1 MMSILIAFFGI
12 SKVNL
17 AYERYMSAQIA
28 MGDALMTLRELHQL
42 ALTLTEDHV
51 ETDAEEWRLNAKNL
65 IIQLIQEMVATLRDG
80 RHAAVLARNA
90 GLRFDGNSC
99 DKGLVGAGGSD
110 DPMTLVQ
117 VLRSHLYHDSSF
129 LSRPPRAGDGGF
141 TELQPLER
149 FKMHDL
155 LHEFTVSYRNLLRL
169 ASTPMPFALV
179 QMGRTFTYVWTLTI
193 PFVLSGNDFVQEYP
207 SAFTF
212 VILLTYGFIGL
223 EFVSKM
229 LSDPFGDEIINDLNI
244 KGMGTATVIGIEHD
258 SQRWRE
264 SCNQK
269 QTIEGDPR
277 QAYARSHAGRS
288 IRKLIQVRQ
297 DSLLLSGRH
306 VVLERIDEAT
316 EDSYSAMG
324 EGGMQ
329 VFA

>member
-1 MMSILIAFFGI
+1 MSILIAFFGI

-42 ALTLTEDHV
+42 ALTLTEDHAG
-51 ETDAEEWRLNAKNL
+51 TDAEEWRLDAKNL
-65 IIQLIQEMVATLRDG
+65 IIQEMVATLRDG

-90 GLRFDGNSC
+90 GLRFGGNAC

-117 VLRSHLYHDSSF
+117 VLQSHLYHDSSF

-141 TELQPLER
+141 TELQQLER
-149 FKMHDL
+149 CKMHDL

-179 QMGRTFTYVWTLTI
+179 QMGRKFTWTLTI
-193 PFVLSGNDFVQEYP
+193 PFVFSGNDFVQEYP

-229 LSDPFGDEIINDLNI
+229 LSDPFGDEIIE
-244 KGMGTATVIGIEHD
+244 KTV
-258 SQRWRE
+258 
-264 SCNQK
+264 
-269 QTIEGDPR
+269 T
-277 QAYARSHAGRS
+277 ARSNSDFFR
-288 IRKLIQVRQ
+288 
-297 DSLLLSGRH
+297 
-306 VVLERIDEAT
+306 
-316 EDSYSAMG
+316 
-324 EGGMQ
+324 
-329 VFA
+329 

>member
-1 MMSILIAFFGI
+1 
-12 SKVNL
+12 
-17 AYERYMSAQIA
+17 MSAQIA
-28 MGDALMTLRELHQL
+28 MSDALMTLRDLHQL
-42 ALTLTEDHV
+42 ALTLTKEHV
-51 ETDAEEWRLNAKNL
+51 GTDAEEWRMDAKIL
-65 IIQLIQEMVATLRDG
+65 IIQLVHEMVATLRDG

-90 GLRFDGNSC
+90 GLRFDGIAGV
-99 DKGLVGAGGSD
+99 KGLVGSGGSD

-129 LSRPPRAGDGGF
+129 LSKPPRAGDGGF
-141 TELQPLER
+141 TELQLLER
-149 FKMHDL
+149 CKMHDL
-155 LHEFTVSYRNLLRL
+155 LHEFTIYYRNLLRL

-179 QMGRTFTYVWTLTI
+179 QMGRTFTLVWTLTI
-193 PFVLSGNDFVQEYP
+193 PFVLTGNDFVQEYP

-212 VILLTYGFIGL
+212 VILLTYGFLGL

-258 SQRWRE
+258 SQCWSE
-264 SCNQK
+264 SRNQK
-269 QTIEGDPR
+269 ETIEGDRR
-277 QAYARSHAGRS
+277 QAYARTHSGKG

-297 DSLLLSGRH
+297 DSLRLSGRQ
-306 VVLERIDEAT
+306 VVLDRIDVAT
-316 EDSYSAMG
+316 EASAVSYSAMG